1 MLTPHG
7 GAKPA
12 FGVSTS
18 TCILGVAIRGLCNA
32 ASVMNFPSPH
42 LDALL
47 KKHASIL
54 QFVLLPYNFP
64 ASLCHDERF
73 ANATLVQRDR
83 IAYFLR
89 QRARHMLLQVPVHA
103 MTVKASSMPILKLPV
118 MINTV
123 RSVWFCNSSNSSQLS
138 ALVLFRSGAISTPT
152 RRNRPDEHDNL
163 CSPLVWAV
171 QQV

>member
-18 TCILGVAIRGLCNA
+18 TCILDVAMRGLCNA

-47 KKHASIL
+47 KTHASIL
-54 QFVLLPYNFP
+54 QFVLLPYNFS

-83 IAYFLR
+83 VAYFLR
-89 QRARHMLLQVPVHA
+89 QRARHMLLQVPRARNDCEGIEHA
-103 MTVKASSMPILKLPV
+103 DLEASSNDKYC
-118 MINTV
+118 
-123 RSVWFCNSSNSSQLS
+123 RFCM
-138 ALVLFRSGAISTPT
+138 VL
-152 RRNRPDEHDNL
+152 
-163 CSPLVWAV
+163 
-171 QQV
+171 